1 MIIRM
6 KSSPGKSA
14 HISFLLRHS
23 CHGDGY
29 NADIAS
35 HSAGRSECVLQ
46 NHSYSEVL

>member
-6 KSSPGKSA
+6 QSSSSTSE
-14 HISFLLRHS
+14 HISFFLRHS
-23 CHGDGY
+23 CHGAGY

-35 HSAGRSECVLQ
+35 HSAGRSECLLQ